1 MSTPVAAARASDSL
15 AATPARRTQRR
26 WQILR
31 EQIEHGHEPCFQS
44 DRRHVCRRHVCV
56 WRAECL
62 GAEWLR

>member
-1 MSTPVAAARASDSL
+1 MPTPVAAARAADSL
-15 AATPARRTQRR
+15 AAAPRTQRR

-31 EQIEHGHEPCFQS
+31 EQLQHGHEPCFQS